1 MSDFFGEAN
10 KTFQPQ
16 NIQRNVQKSSKQSID
31 HYQDEA
37 SGFFDFS
44 KNSLEQA
51 MADIDCDSKNSGTT
65 SLVFGI
71 LSCVLMIIPFL
82 FPILSICFSKNS
94 DTKMAK
100 AGKILG
106 IIGMIKDGVIFLMI
120 LSRFIF

>member
-10 KTFQPQ
+10 ETFQPM
-16 NIQRNVQKSSKQSID
+16 NIQHNVKKSSEKSVD
-31 HYQDEA
+31 RYQDEA
-37 SGFFDFS
+37 GGVFDFS
-44 KNSLEQA
+44 KTSLEQA
-51 MADIDCDSKNSGTT
+51 MADIDYGRTNSGTT

-71 LSCVLMIIPFL
+71 LSWVLMIIPFL

-106 IIGMIKDGVIFLMI
+106 IIGMIKDGVIVLLI
-120 LSRFIF
+120 LNGLIF